1 MYELVGPCLASMVE
15 HAGTAQ
21 VQCKVLNRRTVSRTR
36 EHASR
41 SRCAAPPRRSHR
53 AMRRG
58 GFLRCRRRHEAAG
71 RTGRIARKAG
81 QKWPE
86 SPHRPGHPCVLRRR
100 MAAAA
105 PGPGLAT
112 WRARRR
118 SARGPRRWPEI
129 RNRLRPRSLSKAETT
144 RRGPGTLFEPEGIQ
158 CIIELV
164 HTDALVPDATMNA
177 AGRARR
183 TRSGPERRSIVERSA
198 GILWM

>member
-1 MYELVGPCLASMVE
+1 MQAGRAAPRRRGDRTGPCGA
-15 HAGTAQ
+15 AAF
-21 VQCKVLNRRTVSRTR
+21 
-36 EHASR
+36 
-41 SRCAAPPRRSHR
+41 CAAGGGTRQR
-53 AMRRG
+53 A
-58 GFLRCRRRHEAAG
+58 

-81 QKWPE
+81 HKWPE

-118 SARGPRRWPEI
+118 SARGPRRWREI
-129 RNRLRPRSLSKAETT
+129 RNRLRPRFLSQAETT

-164 HTDALVPDATMNA
+164 HTDARVPDATMNA
-177 AGRARR
+177 AVRVRR